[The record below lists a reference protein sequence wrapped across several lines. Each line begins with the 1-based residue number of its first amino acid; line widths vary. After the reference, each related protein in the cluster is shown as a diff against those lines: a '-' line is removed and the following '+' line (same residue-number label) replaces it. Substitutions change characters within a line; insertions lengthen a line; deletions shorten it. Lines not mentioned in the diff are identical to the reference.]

1 MSATDAFNAIYA
13 LAALA
18 GLVAGVYWLRVVSA
32 HATQAKQGDQPT
44 WKHLSEAAVTT
55 GIALLLASGT
65 FLLSLL

>member
-1 MSATDAFNAIYA
+1 MTATGAFNSIYA

-32 HATQAKQGDQPT
+32 HSAQTARGDQPT
-44 WKHLSEAAVTT
+44 WRYLSESAAAT
-55 GIALLLASGT
+55 GVALILASAA